1 MTTNS
6 EVTVLEAD
14 GDETSD
20 TSKLLQKIAKLLI
33 TQKKILNDQEKQIQ
47 QITFKTNEIYDV
59 LKALTDEKKS
69 DQELQITDVKVFDQI
84 PITTPD
90 GLAYIESLIAEKTS
104 FNLLLTDFSRLG
116 AANYKELIR
125 RIMRQL
131 MTDSVAKLYSV
142 HGHKGKTSF
151 SKTTCFRAVIG
162 I

>member
-1 MTTNS
+1 MYKRKRSSTWYRR
-6 EVTVLEAD
+6 VKR
-14 GDETSD
+14 ETE
-20 TSKLLQKIAKLLI
+20 Q
-33 TQKKILNDQEKQIQ
+33 
-47 QITFKTNEIYDV
+47 F
-59 LKALTDEKKS
+59 
-69 DQELQITDVKVFDQI
+69 VFDQI

-162 I
+162 AVQIHNRNVTSKDVELVMGQWLAKASERLKKTSLEETNR